1 MAYNDV
7 VARSTS
13 FERIRQPSLK
23 EGAFSSMRWVIRRQ
37 IPTLYL
43 YPRLIVCVANT
54 REIVKKL
61 RVNSTRLKQV
71 VLAYSLPVVG
81 LPDFRCI
88 ATVLI

>member
-1 MAYNDV
+1 MSYNDV

-37 IPTLYL
+37 IPTWYL

-54 REIVKKL
+54 REIAKKL
-61 RVNSTRLKQV
+61 RVKLYPTETGCT
-71 VLAYSLPVVG
+71 G
-81 LPDFRCI
+81 LQFTSSR
-88 ATVLI
+88 TS